1 MSCGSTTCRP
11 YNFPENIESVR
22 RPAWPVRCVA
32 FLNALLNRYQRQMW
46 SLEIEKVRQRRLL
59 KHLDDRMLADIG
71 LTREQA
77 EKEAGK
83 SFWL

>member
-1 MSCGSTTCRP
+1 MTCGSTTCKP
-11 YNFPENIESVR
+11 SNFPKHIEPVR
-22 RPAWPVRCVA
+22 RPTWPFRSVA
-32 FLNALLNRYQRQMW
+32 VLNALLNRYQWRLW
-46 SLEIEKVRQRRLL
+46 SLEIEKARQRRLL